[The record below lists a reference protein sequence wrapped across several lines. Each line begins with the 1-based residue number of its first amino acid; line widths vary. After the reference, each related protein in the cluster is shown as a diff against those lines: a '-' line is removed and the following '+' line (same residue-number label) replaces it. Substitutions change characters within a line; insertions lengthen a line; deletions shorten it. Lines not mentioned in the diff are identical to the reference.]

1 MILTKGLQVFE
12 NQTDGYTAEQYQELQ
27 ATASRLQWKVDSL
40 PTTHTENNR
49 ITDTVTKVL
58 SEAVEADTITN
69 EVASELF
76 DSFMNE
82 FVFGVA
88 NPFNT
93 WTVTIE
99 FDGNTIELTDIE
111 GDDEYAA
118 IDEAKALVS
127 INIDQVRYTVDI
139 EGEGSYEVREDGYSF
154 DIDTDPIMDG
164 IEFSASRKFE

>member
-1 MILTKGLQVFE
+1 MFE
-12 NQTDGYTAEQYQELQ
+12 NQTDGYTAEQFQELQ
-27 ATASRLQWKVDSL
+27 ATASRLQWQVDSL
-40 PTTHTENNR
+40 PTTHTDNNR
-49 ITDTVTKVL
+49 IISTITKVL
-58 SEAVEADTITN
+58 TEYVEADSITA
-69 EVASELF
+69 EVASEMF

-82 FVFGVA
+82 FVFGTN

-111 GDDEYAA
+111 GDDEYSA
-118 IDEAKALVS
+118 IDEAKGLVS
-127 INIDQVRYTVDI
+127 ISIDQVRYTVDI
-139 EGEGSYEVREDGYSF
+139 EGEGSYEVREDGYAF